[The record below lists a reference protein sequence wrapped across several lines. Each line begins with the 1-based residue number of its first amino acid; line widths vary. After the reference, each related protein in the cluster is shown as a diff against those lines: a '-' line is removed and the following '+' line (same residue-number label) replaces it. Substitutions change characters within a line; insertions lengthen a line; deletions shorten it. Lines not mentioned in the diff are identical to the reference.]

1 LSELSLD
8 DALDRRRKMRPSLAL
23 KANAD
28 RVVGILSG
36 FDVKNPRIFGSTAR
50 DEDDEGSDLDLLV
63 EPGEELTFF
72 DLARLERELTSVLG
86 CRVEVVTPGGL
97 SAEAAENAARDMKA
111 FP

>member
-1 LSELSLD
+1 
-8 DALDRRRKMRPSLAL
+8 MRPSLAL

-28 RVVGILSG
+28 RVMAILSR

-50 DEDDEGSDLDLLV
+50 AEDDDESDLDILV

-72 DLARLERELTSVLG
+72 DLARIERELSSVLG
-86 CRVEVVTPGGL
+86 CRVDVTTPGGL
-97 SAEAAENAARDMKA
+97 SAEAAKDATRDVKA